1 MAQPSAR
8 VLEGTFDQLRLA
20 VPLVRRDAFL
30 RIGAESV
37 IAAGLE
43 APQINQLH
51 RLHQQGISARV
62 GVMDGEEG
70 LAVFSWAVPAR
81 GEPIPPRCYQTLKR
95 RGWREVA
102 VGGAVGAAFVWLA
115 WLLGI
120 GSLTRVFLM
129 VFSLVAALVALVV
142 AGSALHGLWHNRR
155 HRPLILASEALYD
168 PKQRPAAGTP
178 APPPQP
184 PRQEPLSAQ
193 DEGEPPIGHVRGHL
207 AGLTHEMRQVHK
219 GPNYGIYRYA
229 VNGVD
234 YAMIAQE
241 AFGDA
246 LPFLAEDDRVE
257 LAVRA
262 APVHPDGRRA
272 VYALRNLEDGRC
284 YMCHRYYGG
293 EQGRDTPIRVGM
305 SQRARMLKLIG
316 GLLLTAWLFV
326 VGLQFFAEPGDGS
339 FQDLPELAVFL
350 LALFF
355 IVWLGF
361 ALPLLWLDTRWRMGR
376 PTRRQRFTQ
385 RIYAMLDLG
394 TPLAPSQRIEDL

>member
-8 VLEGTFDQLRLA
+8 VLEGTIAQLRLA
-20 VPLVRRDAFL
+20 VPLVRHDAFL
-30 RIGAESV
+30 RIGTESV

-43 APQINQLH
+43 APQVNQLQ
-51 RLHQQGISARV
+51 RLHQQGIPVRV

-70 LAVFSWAVPAR
+70 LAVYSWAVPAR
-81 GEPIPPRCYQTLKR
+81 GEPIPPRYYQTLKR

-102 VGGAVGAAFVWLA
+102 IGGAVGAAFVWLA

-120 GSLTRVFLM
+120 ASLTRVFLM
-129 VFSLVAALVALVV
+129 VFSLVVALVALVV

-155 HRPLILASEALYD
+155 HRPLILASEALFD
-168 PKQRPAAGTP
+168 PRQRPAAGTP

-184 PRQEPLSAQ
+184 PRLEPLSAQ

-207 AGLTHEMRQVHK
+207 TGLTHEMRQVHK
-219 GPNYGIYRYA
+219 GPNYGIYRYT

-262 APVHPDGRRA
+262 APVHQDGRRA

-305 SQRARMLKLIG
+305 SQRARLLKLIG
-316 GLLLTAWLFV
+316 GLMLTAWLLV
-326 VGLQFFAEPGDGS
+326 VGLLFFTGPDDGS

-350 LALFF
+350 LAVFF

-385 RIYAMLDLG
+385 RIYAMLNLG
-394 TPLAPSQRIEDL
+394 TPFAPSQRIEDV

>member
-8 VLEGTFDQLRLA
+8 ILEGTIDQIRLA
-20 VPLVRRDAFL
+20 VPLVRHDAFL
-30 RIGAESV
+30 RVGTESV

-43 APQINQLH
+43 APQINQLQ
-51 RLHQQGISARV
+51 RLHQQGMPARL

-70 LAVFSWAVPAR
+70 PAVFSWAVPAR
-81 GEPIPPRCYQTLKR
+81 GEPIPPRYYQTLKR
-95 RGWREVA
+95 RGWREV
-102 VGGAVGAAFVWLA
+102 VIGGAVCAAFVWLA

-120 GSLTRVFLM
+120 ASLTRVFLM
-129 VFSLVAALVALVV
+129 VFSLVVALVALVV
-142 AGSALHGLWHNRR
+142 AGSAMHGLWHNRR
-155 HRPLILASEALYD
+155 HRPLILATEALFD
-168 PKQRPAAGTP
+168 PEQKPVAGIP
-178 APPPQP
+178 APPPEP
-184 PRQEPLSAQ
+184 PRLEPLSTQ
-193 DEGEPPIGHVRGHL
+193 DEGEPPIGYVRGRL
-207 AGLTHEMRQVHK
+207 TGLTHEMRQVHK
-219 GPNYGIYRYA
+219 GPNYGIYRYT

-234 YAMIAQE
+234 YAMIAQV

-257 LAVRA
+257 LAVRTA
-262 APVHPDGRRA
+262 SVHQDGRRA

-293 EQGRDTPIRVGM
+293 EQGRDTPIRVGL
-305 SQRARMLKLIG
+305 SQRARLLKLIG
-316 GLLLTAWLFV
+316 ALMLTAWLFV
-326 VGLQFFAEPGDGS
+326 VGLQFFAGPDDGS
-339 FQDLPELAVFL
+339 FRDFPELAVFL

-394 TPLAPSQRIEDL
+394 TPLAPSQRIEDV

>member
-1 MAQPSAR
+1 LQ
-8 VLEGTFDQLRLA
+8 
-20 VPLVRRDAFL
+20 
-30 RIGAESV
+30 
-37 IAAGLE
+37 
-43 APQINQLH
+43 
-51 RLHQQGISARV
+51 RLHQQGMPARL

-70 LAVFSWAVPAR
+70 PAVFSWAVPAR
-81 GEPIPPRCYQTLKR
+81 GEPIPPRYYQTLKR
-95 RGWREVA
+95 RGWREV
-102 VGGAVGAAFVWLA
+102 VIGGAVCAAFVWLA

-120 GSLTRVFLM
+120 ASLTRVFLM
-129 VFSLVAALVALVV
+129 VFSLVVALVALVV
-142 AGSALHGLWHNRR
+142 AGSAMHGLWHNRR
-155 HRPLILASEALYD
+155 HRPLILATEALFD
-168 PKQRPAAGTP
+168 PEQKPVAGIP
-178 APPPQP
+178 APPPEP
-184 PRQEPLSAQ
+184 PRLEPLSTQ
-193 DEGEPPIGHVRGHL
+193 DEGEPPIGYVRGRL
-207 AGLTHEMRQVHK
+207 TGLTHEMRQVHK
-219 GPNYGIYRYA
+219 GPNYGIYRYT

-257 LAVRA
+257 LAVRTA
-262 APVHPDGRRA
+262 SVHQDGRRA

-293 EQGRDTPIRVGM
+293 EQGRDTPIRVGL
-305 SQRARMLKLIG
+305 SQRARLLKLIG
-316 GLLLTAWLFV
+316 ALMLTAWLFV
-326 VGLQFFAEPGDGS
+326 VGLQFFAGPDDGS
-339 FQDLPELAVFL
+339 FRDFPELAVFL

-394 TPLAPSQRIEDL
+394 TPLAPSQRIEDV

>member
-8 VLEGTFDQLRLA
+8 ILEGTIDQIRLA
-20 VPLVRRDAFL
+20 VPLVRHDAFL
-30 RIGAESV
+30 RIGTEAV

-43 APQINQLH
+43 APQINQLQ
-51 RLHQQGISARV
+51 RLHQQGIPVRM
-62 GVMDGEEG
+62 GVMDGEEEQ
-70 LAVFSWAVPAR
+70 AVFSWAVPAR
-81 GEPIPPRCYQTLKR
+81 GDPIPPRYYQTLKR
-95 RGWREVA
+95 RGWREA
-102 VGGAVGAAFVWLA
+102 AIGGAIAAAFVWLA

-120 GSLTRVFLM
+120 ASLTRVFLM
-129 VFSLVAALVALVV
+129 VFSLVVALVALVV

-155 HRPLILASEALYD
+155 HRPLILASEALFD
-168 PKQRPAAGTP
+168 PEQRPAAGTP
-178 APPPQP
+178 APPPKP
-184 PRQEPLSAQ
+184 PRLEPLSTQ

-207 AGLTHEMRQVHK
+207 VGLTHEMRQVHK

-229 VNGVD
+229 VNGENFV
-234 YAMIAQE
+234 MIAQE

-246 LPFLAEDDRVE
+246 LPFLAENDRVE
-257 LAVRA
+257 MAVRA
-262 APVHPDGRRA
+262 APAHDGQRV

-305 SQRARMLKLIG
+305 SQRARMLKLMG
-316 GLLLTAWLFV
+316 ALLLTAWLFV
-326 VGLQFFAEPGDGS
+326 VGLQYFAGSDDGS
-339 FQDLPELAVFL
+339 FQDFPELAVFL

-355 IVWLGF
+355 VVWLGF

-385 RIYAMLDLG
+385 RVYAMLDLG
-394 TPLAPSQRIEDL
+394 TPLAPSRRIEDV

>member
-8 VLEGTFDQLRLA
+8 ILEGTIDQIRLA
-20 VPLVRRDAFL
+20 VPLVRHDAFL
-30 RIGAESV
+30 RVGTESV

-43 APQINQLH
+43 APQINQLQ
-51 RLHQQGISARV
+51 RLHQQGMPARL

-70 LAVFSWAVPAR
+70 PAVFSWAVPAR
-81 GEPIPPRCYQTLKR
+81 GEPIPPRYYQTLKR
-95 RGWREVA
+95 RGWREV
-102 VGGAVGAAFVWLA
+102 VIGGAVCAAFVWLA
-115 WLLGI
+115 GLLGI
-120 GSLTRVFLM
+120 ASLTRVFLM
-129 VFSLVAALVALVV
+129 VFSLVVALVALVV
-142 AGSALHGLWHNRR
+142 AGSAMHGLWHNRR
-155 HRPLILASEALYD
+155 HRPLILATEALFD
-168 PKQRPAAGTP
+168 PKQKPVAGIP
-178 APPPQP
+178 APPPEP
-184 PRQEPLSAQ
+184 PRLEPLSTQ
-193 DEGEPPIGHVRGHL
+193 DEGEPPIGYVRGRL
-207 AGLTHEMRQVHK
+207 TGLTHEMRQVHK
-219 GPNYGIYRYA
+219 GPNYGIYRYT

-246 LPFLAEDDRVE
+246 LPFLAEGDRVE
-257 LAVRA
+257 LAVRTA
-262 APVHPDGRRA
+262 SVHQDGRRA

-305 SQRARMLKLIG
+305 SQRARLLKLIG
-316 GLLLTAWLFV
+316 ALMLTAWLFV
-326 VGLQFFAEPGDGS
+326 VGLQFFAGPDDGS
-339 FQDLPELAVFL
+339 FRDFPELAVFL

-394 TPLAPSQRIEDL
+394 TPLAPSQRIEDV